1 VNDSATPEAAPPRT
15 DLGALPAERRSLRVE
30 PRPSPET
37 EAHLT
42 AIEAEA
48 AKWLGGRHSL
58 ITRHVAALRK
68 LV

>member
-1 VNDSATPEAAPPRT
+1 MNDPATFEAARPALEPRSF
-15 DLGALPAERRSLRVE
+15 RREPLRLRVE
-30 PRPSPET
+30 VVES
-37 EAHLT
+37 LD

-68 LV
+68 LLA